1 MAVAPDEGK
10 LGKLTVKKIAAM
22 LRDGPSPVPLRGTG
36 EGEDTEDVSSEPPRS
51 GGSKGSGSKGFIY
64 VYRLET
70 DRDDEMYKIGFTTM
84 EKVEDRLKD
93 WPGSL
98 LVCAWETHCP
108 HYAETLIHL
117 FLQHWRCYRFV
128 FRDWDA
134 RKRFVSTWFDDHK
147 QYVPDQVYSSRRRP
161 LWLDAS
167 LWAHICNDDVC
178 PQFNARSKRENR
190 FDMEKEWFYVEWN
203 YAKPVIEAVVECV
216 EQHHKDWHKN
226 FRVIENVD

>member
-22 LRDGPSPVPLRGTG
+22 LRDGPPPPSRSDG
-36 EGEDTEDVSSEPPRS
+36 GEDTEDVSSEPPLR
-51 GGSKGSGSKGFIY
+51 GGSIY

-98 LVCAWETHCP
+98 LVCAWKTHCP

-167 LWAHICNDDVC
+167 LWAHIRADDVC

-190 FDMEKEWFYVEWN
+190 FDMEKEWFYVSIA
-203 YAKPVIEAVVECV
+203 YVRSVIEAVVECV
-216 EQHHKDWHKN
+216 GQHHKDWHKS
-226 FRVIENVD
+226 FRASPAAMLENVE